1 MYNELRATKVLV
13 EIPILQQKMTNYR
26 LKGVDFKNFA
36 KVLDQINREVR
47 QDLRAQDLISEDS
60 HEDLESPRRHH
71 SVEPKKKPFKTARN
85 FHQKSTTEDLFISP
99 KSSNL
104 HQFESQNFAVGLP

>member
-13 EIPILQQKMTNYR
+13 EIPKLQQKMTKYH
-26 LKGVDFKNFA
+26 LKGVDFKDFA

-60 HEDLESPRRHH
+60 DEDFESPRRHH
-71 SVEPKKKPFKTARN
+71 SVQPKKKQPFKTARN
-85 FHQKSTTEDLFISP
+85 FH
-99 KSSNL
+99 
-104 HQFESQNFAVGLP
+104 